1 MKASRRQALVALCAA
16 SLAVP
21 LRAFAQQ
28 RSKPRR
34 IGFLA
39 TYASSAN
46 LEWRGA
52 FKDGMREL
60 GYLED
65 RDYLIEYRFAAG
77 DGSRLQALAAELI
90 AHGVDLIIAAATA
103 AAIAAHGKSRKIP
116 IVIVTAAVPIEAGLA
131 KSLSRPGMNVT
142 GLTGLGGELQ
152 PKRLELMRNILPQL
166 QRVGDLH
173 NPDVLV
179 DRLLTV
185 EFQSGAKKLGI
196 TIVPLVVRTGSDVDA
211 AFVKLKQE
219 NAHALFVSP
228 TVVNLSL
235 RESLI
240 EHAAKHR
247 IPTMYG
253 SAEFAEKGGLI
264 SYSANFVDQYRRAA
278 SYVDKIFKGANPAE
292 LPIEQPTKFDL
303 VVNLR
308 TAKALGLAIPQSIL
322 LRADRVIE

>member
-1 MKASRRQALVALCAA
+1 VTSRRQALIGLAAA
-16 SLAVP
+16 SLSAP

-46 LEWRGA
+46 PEFPGA
-52 FKDGMREL
+52 FKNGMREL
-60 GYLED
+60 GYLEN
-65 RDYLIEYRFAAG
+65 RDYLMEYRFAAG
-77 DGSRLQALAAELI
+77 DGSRLQGLAAELI
-90 AHGVDLIIAAATA
+90 GLGVDVIIAATTA
-103 AAIAAHGKSRKIP
+103 AALAAQAKSRKVP

-131 KSLSRPGMNVT
+131 ASLSRPGTNVT

-152 PKRLELMRNILPQL
+152 PKRLELMRDILPQL
-166 QRVGDLH
+166 QRVADVT
-173 NPDVLV
+173 NPDILT
-179 DRLLTV
+179 DRLLAR
-185 EFQSGAKKLGI
+185 EFQSGAQKLGI
-196 TIVPLVVRTGSDVDA
+196 TIVPVVVRTGGDIDA

-240 EHAAKHR
+240 EHAARHR
-247 IPTMYG
+247 IPAMYG

-308 TAKALGLAIPQSIL
+308 TAKALGLAIPRSIL

>member
-1 MKASRRQALVALCAA
+1 VTSRRQALTALCAA
-16 SLAVP
+16 SLSVP
-21 LRAFAQQ
+21 LQAFAQP

-46 LEWRGA
+46 PEWPGA
-52 FKDGMREL
+52 FKNGLREL
-60 GYLED
+60 GYLEG

-90 AHGVDLIIAAATA
+90 GLGVDVIIAATTA
-103 AAIAAHGKSRKIP
+103 AALAAHGKSRKVP

-131 KSLSRPGMNVT
+131 ASLSRPGMNVT

-152 PKRLELMRNILPQL
+152 PKRLELMRDILPQL
-166 QRVGDLH
+166 QRVGDMR

-179 DRLLTV
+179 DRLLTRD
-185 EFQSGAKKLGI
+185 FQSGAQKLGI
-196 TIVPLVVRTGSDVDA
+196 TVVPVVVRTAGDIDA

-219 NAHALFVSP
+219 NVQALFVSP
-228 TVVNLSL
+228 NVVNLNL

-240 EHAAKHR
+240 EHAARHR
-247 IPTMYG
+247 IPAMYG
-253 SAEFAEKGGLI
+253 SSEFAEKGGLI
-264 SYSANFVDQYRRAA
+264 SYSANVVDQYRRAA
-278 SYVDKIFKGANPAE
+278 TYVDKIFKGANPAE

-303 VVNLR
+303 IVNTK
-308 TAKALGLAIPQSIL
+308 TAKALGLVIPKSIL

>member
-1 MKASRRQALVALCAA
+1 
-16 SLAVP
+16 VP
-21 LRAFAQQ
+21 LQAFTQQ

-46 LEWRGA
+46 LEWRAA
-52 FKDGMREL
+52 FKNGMREL
-60 GYLED
+60 GYLEG
-65 RDYLIEYRFAAG
+65 RDYLVEYRFAEG
-77 DGSRLQALAAELI
+77 DGSRLQVLAAELV
-90 AHGVDLIIAAATA
+90 ALDVELIVAGATA
-103 AAIAAHGKSRKIP
+103 AAVAAHDKSRKIP

-142 GLTGLGGELQ
+142 GLTGLGGALQ
-152 PKRLELMRNILPQL
+152 PKRLELMRDILPQL
-166 QRVGDLH
+166 QRVGDVL
-173 NPDVLV
+173 NPEILI
-179 DRLLTV
+179 DRLLAV
-185 EFQSGAKKLGI
+185 DFQSGAKKLGI
-196 TIVPLVVRTGSDVDA
+196 TIVPLVVRTGSDVGA
-211 AFVKLKQE
+211 AFIKLKQE
-219 NAHALFVSP
+219 NAQAVFVSP

-240 EHAAKHR
+240 EHAARHR
-247 IPTMYG
+247 VPAMYG

-278 SYVDKIFKGANPAE
+278 AYVDRIFKGANPAE

-308 TAKALGLAIPQSIL
+308 TAKALGLEIPRSIL

>member
-1 MKASRRQALVALCAA
+1 MKTSRRQALIALCAA
-16 SLAVP
+16 SISVP

-46 LEWRGA
+46 PEWRNA
-52 FKDGMREL
+52 FKNGMHEL
-60 GYLED
+60 GYLEE
-65 RDYLIEYRFAAG
+65 RDYLVEYRFAGG

-90 AHGVDLIIAAATA
+90 ALGVDLIVAPTTA
-103 AAIAAHGKSRKIP
+103 AALAAHNKSRKIP
-116 IVIVTAAVPIEAGLA
+116 IVIATAAVPIEAGLA

-142 GLTGLGGELQ
+142 GLTGLGGALQ
-152 PKRLELMRNILPQL
+152 PKRLELMRDILPQL
-166 QRVGDLH
+166 QRVGDVH

-179 DRLLTV
+179 DRLLAV
-185 EFQSGAKKLGI
+185 EFQSGGRKLGI
-196 TIVPLVVRTGSDVDA
+196 TIVPLVVRTRSDLDA
-211 AFVKLKQE
+211 AFARLKQE

-228 TVVNLSL
+228 TVANLSL

-240 EHAAKHR
+240 EYAASNR
-247 IPTMYG
+247 IPAMYG

-278 SYVDKIFKGANPAE
+278 AYVDKIFKGANPAE

-303 VVNLR
+303 VVNAR
-308 TAKALGLAIPQSIL
+308 TAKALGLAIPKSIL
-322 LRADRVIE
+322 LRADRIIE

>member
-1 MKASRRQALVALCAA
+1 MGSRRQALIALCAA
-16 SLAVP
+16 SIAVP
-21 LRAFAQQ
+21 LQAFAQQ

-46 LEWRGA
+46 LEWRAA
-52 FKDGMREL
+52 FKNGMREL
-60 GYLED
+60 GYLEG
-65 RDYLIEYRFAAG
+65 RDYLVEYRFAEG
-77 DGSRLQALAAELI
+77 DGSRLQALAAELV
-90 AHGVDLIIAAATA
+90 ALNVELIVAGATA
-103 AAIAAHGKSRKIP
+103 AAVAAHDKSRKIP

-142 GLTGLGGELQ
+142 GLTGLGGALQ
-152 PKRLELMRNILPQL
+152 PKRLELMRDILPQL
-166 QRVGDLH
+166 QRVGDVL
-173 NPDVLV
+173 NPEILI
-179 DRLLTV
+179 DRLLAV

-211 AFVKLKQE
+211 AFIKLKQE
-219 NAHALFVSP
+219 NAHAVFVSP

-240 EHAAKHR
+240 EHAARHR
-247 IPTMYG
+247 VPAMYG

-278 SYVDKIFKGANPAE
+278 AYVDRIFKGANPAE

-308 TAKALGLAIPQSIL
+308 TAKALGLEIPRSIL

>member
-1 MKASRRQALVALCAA
+1 MTSRRQALIAFCAA
-16 SLAVP
+16 SLSVP

-39 TYASSAN
+39 THASTAN
-46 LEWRGA
+46 PEWRGA
-52 FKDGMREL
+52 FKNGMREL
-60 GYLED
+60 GYLEE
-65 RDYLIEYRFAAG
+65 RDYLVEYRFAAG

-90 AHGVDLIIAAATA
+90 ALGVDLIVAPTTA
-103 AAIAAHGKSRKIP
+103 AALAAHNKSRKIP
-116 IVIVTAAVPIEAGLA
+116 IVIATAAVPIEAGLA

-142 GLTGLGGELQ
+142 GLTGLGGALQ
-152 PKRLELMRNILPQL
+152 PKRLELMRDILPQL
-166 QRVGDLH
+166 QRVGDVH

-185 EFQSGAKKLGI
+185 EFQSGAQKLGI
-196 TIVPLVVRTGSDVDA
+196 TIVPLIVRTRSDLDP
-211 AFVKLKQE
+211 AFARLKQE

-228 TVVNLSL
+228 TVANLSL
-235 RESLI
+235 RENLI
-240 EHAAKHR
+240 EYAARNR
-247 IPTMYG
+247 IPAMYG

-278 SYVDKIFKGANPAE
+278 AYVDKIFKGANPAE

-303 VVNLR
+303 VVNAR
-308 TAKALGLAIPQSIL
+308 TAKALGLPIPKSIL
-322 LRADRVIE
+322 LRADRIIE